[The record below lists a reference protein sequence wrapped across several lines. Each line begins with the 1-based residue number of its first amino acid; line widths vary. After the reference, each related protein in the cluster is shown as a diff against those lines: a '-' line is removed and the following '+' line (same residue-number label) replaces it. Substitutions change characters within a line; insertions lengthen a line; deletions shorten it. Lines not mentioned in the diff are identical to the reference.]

1 MSVRHGAR
9 CYDGAAVNSLY
20 IALAFLTGAG
30 IAAQAL
36 INSRLRLELGGAFW
50 AAIGQFVVGLVLL
63 ILLVVATR
71 QPGPTLANA
80 LRAPWWVWTGGAF
93 GATFIVVSIVLTP
106 RMGTA
111 LTLASITIGQLVTAL
126 ILDHNGWLGGTVV
139 RITPM
144 RAAGAALLFAGI
156 WLMRVR

>member
-1 MSVRHGAR
+1 M
-9 CYDGAAVNSLY
+9 NPIY

-36 INSRLRLELGGAFW
+36 INSRLRIELGGPFW
-50 AAIGQFVVGLVLL
+50 AAIGQFVVGLLL
-63 ILLVVATR
+63 LVAIVVATR
-71 QPGPTLANA
+71 QAGPTLGTAFK
-80 LRAPWWVWTGGAF
+80 APWWVWTGGVF

-111 LTLASITIGQLVTAL
+111 LTLASITVGQLLAAL
-126 ILDHNGWLGGTVV
+126 VLDHNGWLGATVI

-144 RAAGAALLFAGI
+144 RATGAALLLAGI

>member
-1 MSVRHGAR
+1 MNPFYLV
-9 CYDGAAVNSLY
+9 
-20 IALAFLTGAG
+20 LAFLTGAG

-36 INSRLRLELGGAFW
+36 INSRLRFELGGPFW
-50 AAIGQFVVGLVLL
+50 AAIGQFVVGLALL
-63 ILLVVATR
+63 ILLVLVTR
-71 QPGPTLANA
+71 QPGPTLASA
-80 LRAPWWVWTGGAF
+80 FRAPWWVWTGGVF

-111 LTLASITIGQLVTAL
+111 LTLASITVGQLLAAL

-156 WLMRVR
+156 WLMRAR